1 MIYSRE
7 FPLPEQQ
14 QGAMLG
20 NGLLGAHLW
29 GSKNVLNMSI
39 GCASLWDHR
48 GGLPWSPE
56 QNFKFIR
63 KSVEKGDIDRI
74 KEVFSSKIQ
83 DGNIA
88 RPTLI
93 PCGRVV
99 LHLPDQAELLRYEIE
114 LEKGL
119 TSIIYHENGLEKSL
133 LFCADMSTEH
143 GFACHGLTD
152 AMTLELIPSYILYQK
167 DLGGKPGS
175 LAARGYER
183 PEEVKEDSILAFLQK
198 MPVDPSFAL
207 LLKRKG
213 EEFSLDFCRGAET
226 VNGLCEKT
234 LPAFSVLQKAS
245 ETWWKD
251 YFQRIP
257 AIEAGEKDL
266 EETYCSGMY
275 KYGIMTNPA
284 GVTPGLQGPWIED
297 HMLPPWQ
304 GDYHFNI
311 NVQMCNS
318 PGYKAGLFEHLM
330 PLFRMVLSWKESL
343 RYNAKCF
350 VGIDN
355 GYMLPHATDD
365 RGTCMG
371 GFWTGSI
378 DHACTAWIAMMMY
391 DYCDYS
397 GDFDFLKDEVFDFM
411 QGVMNVFEKML
422 DEEKD
427 GSLTLPISISPEYR
441 GTALD
446 ACGKNSSFQLAAI
459 HNLARNLLK
468 TAKILHVEPDSFW
481 LKVEEKLPLCSLYG
495 EGDKQEIALWD
506 GLPLEESH
514 RHHSHLGGICPFNT
528 IDPTDPAWEKI
539 IFNSN
544 RRWTG
549 KGMGDWTGW
558 GITWASQLRSRLG
571 NAEAAVLMLDLWKK
585 CFTNKGGGSLH
596 DSLFWGFTEFA
607 FCNIVMQMDATMG
620 AVTAIQDL
628 YAHDINGVLHFFR
641 GIPKDWKRSSFT
653 NLHLPGG
660 IIASGEFCKGKTTAL
675 TLKAARDTTVR
686 YKLPDHTELHEI
698 TLKKG
703 EAEVLHY

>member
-1 MIYSRE
+1 MIFSRE

-29 GSKNVLNMSI
+29 GEKNLLNMSI

-48 GGLPWSPE
+48 GGLPWTPE
-56 QNFKFIR
+56 QNFEFIK
-63 KSVEKGDIDRI
+63 KSVAAGDIDTI
-74 KEVFSSKIQ
+74 KQVFSSKTV
-83 DGNIA
+83 DGGIT

-99 LHLPDQAELLRYEIE
+99 IHLPENAELLRYEIE
-114 LEKGL
+114 LNKGE
-119 TSIIYHENGLEKSL
+119 TRIIYLDKDTEKSL
-133 LFCADMSTEH
+133 IFCADMSTKH
-143 GFACHGLTD
+143 GFACQGMTD
-152 AMTLELIPSYILYQK
+152 EMQLELLPAYVLYK
-167 DLGGKPGS
+167 LDLGGKPGS
-175 LAARGYER
+175 LAARGYE
-183 PEEVKEDSILAFLQK
+183 PPQEVKEETLLAFLQK
-198 MPVDPSFAL
+198 MPVDPSFSL
-207 LLKRKG
+207 LLKRNG
-213 EEFSLDFCRGAET
+213 TEFSLDFFRGAET
-226 VNGLCEKT
+226 LEELCKNI
-234 LPAFSVLQKAS
+234 LPSFSELQKKA
-245 ETWWKD
+245 EQWWNG

-257 AIEAGEKDL
+257 SIEADDKDL
-266 EETYCSGMY
+266 EETYYSGMY

-371 GFWTGSI
+371 SFWTGSI

-397 GDFDFLKDEVFDFM
+397 GDFEFLKNEVFDFM

-422 DEEKD
+422 EEAPD
-427 GSLTLPISISPEYR
+427 GTLSLPISISPEYR
-441 GTALD
+441 GTTLG

-468 TAKILHVEPDSFW
+468 TAKKLNVQPAPFW
-481 LKVEEKLPLCSLYG
+481 EKVENNLPLCSLYG
-495 EGDKQEIALWD
+495 EDDKQEIALWD

-544 RRWTG
+544 RRWT
-549 KGMGDWTGW
+549 KEGMGEWTGW

-571 NAEAAVLMLDLWKK
+571 NADAAVLMLDLWKK

-596 DSLFWGFTEFA
+596 DAAFRGFTEFA
-607 FCNIVMQMDATMG
+607 SCPIVMQMDATMG
-620 AVTAIQDL
+620 AVTAVQDL
-628 YAHDINGVLHFFR
+628 FAHDINGVLHFFR
-641 GIPKDWKRSSFT
+641 GIPNSWKKGKFD
-653 NLHLPGG
+653 NIHLPGG
-660 IIASGEFCKGKTTAL
+660 IIASGEFCKGKTTRL
-675 TLKAARDTTVR
+675 TLKATRDITFR
-686 YKLPDHTELHEI
+686 YKVPDNPELCEV
-698 TLKKG
+698 TLKKD
-703 EAEVLHY
+703 EITNFCR